1 VSAPGGGV
9 QVGVVAERLG
19 LSVRTLHHWEEKGL
33 VTPSHRSPGG
43 FRLYTEADIERL
55 LLIRRMKPL
64 GFSLEEMRELL
75 DAFAALADDPGD
87 AVALRFVQ
95 HCRRRTEDGRADLV
109 RKLAWADEFSRLL
122 IDRLP
127 GDRLT
132 GDRLPGDPE
141 PGDPEAGDRSTESG
155 PTPTGGAV
163 V

>member
-1 VSAPGGGV
+1 MSAAVGDGV

-33 VTPSHRSPGG
+33 VAPSHRSTGG

-75 DAFAALADDPGD
+75 DAFAALADDPVD
-87 AVALRFVQ
+87 VVALTYVE

-109 RKLAWADEFSRLL
+109 QKLTWADEFSRLL
-122 IDRLP
+122 TDRLP
-127 GDRLT
+127 TDRLRGDRGT
-132 GDRLPGDPE
+132 EVGPA
-141 PGDPEAGDRSTESG
+141 AGD
-155 PTPTGGAV
+155 GAV